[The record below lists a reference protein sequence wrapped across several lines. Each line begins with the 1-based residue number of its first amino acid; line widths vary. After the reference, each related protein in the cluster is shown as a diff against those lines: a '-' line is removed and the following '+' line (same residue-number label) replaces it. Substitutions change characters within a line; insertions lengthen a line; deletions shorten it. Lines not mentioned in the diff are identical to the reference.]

1 MLSRLFYLAIFVAT
15 YTPALAAPSNT
26 KTFALTVDGYGKQ
39 FEEVDTADLV
49 FSISTRN
56 KEAQQAKNEHD
67 ATLESISSYL
77 PENGYSEDKISLQST
92 LLYRN
97 HAASPT
103 PADDYYICRSV
114 YSMRTMSLDRLSDLQ
129 ANLVEMGVDEI
140 LGVTLFSSDRR
151 QLEDVARKR
160 AIEDAKQKAQF
171 TCEELGWKLGKA
183 VTINYGQL
191 HWYSQQSAASFSPH
205 GEHGNRGGRGGTS
218 TAANIGASTY
228 VDANVTLT
236 FQYTIE

>member
-1 MLSRLFYLAIFVAT
+1 MLCRLFCLMILLAAT
-15 YTPALAAPSNT
+15 PSTPAAPKQSRT
-26 KTFALTVDGYGKQ
+26 LPLTVTGYGKQ

-56 KEAQQAKNEHD
+56 KEAKQAKNEHD
-67 ATLESISSYL
+67 AGLESISSYL

-97 HAASPT
+97 HARSST
-103 PADDYYICRSV
+103 LADDYYICQSI
-114 YSMRTMSLDRLSDLQ
+114 YSMRTKSIDRLSDLQ
-129 ANLVEMGVDEI
+129 ANLVDMGADEI

-160 AIEDAKQKAQF
+160 AIEDAKQKAKF
-171 TCEELGWKLGKA
+171 TCEELGWKLGRATSIK
-183 VTINYGQL
+183 YGQL
-191 HWYSQQSAASFSPH
+191 RWYGQRSTASFSAQ
-205 GEHGNRGGRGGTS
+205 GEYGNRGGRGGTS
-218 TAANIGASTY
+218 TAENVGASTY

-236 FQYTIE
+236 FEYTIE